1 MAVVDNNSQN
11 RGVGKWKVQTY
22 NPTAL
27 IGPIDGVLI
36 VNKDFYTIFKDEKM
50 VSCLFNVP
58 SGVYNIAPNETISLS
73 EAKNLVA
80 KSIIP
85 FPAFMISPV
94 AKLFK
99 KIC

>member
-58 SGVYNIAPNETISLS
+58 IQNVAFAYNEFLVQDLIIS
-73 EAKNLVA
+73 K
-80 KSIIP
+80 
-85 FPAFMISPV
+85 
-94 AKLFK
+94 
-99 KIC
+99 